1 MSESIIIIDT
11 SEIREG
17 KLGELRK
24 AMIGVVGLADA
35 NEQRMIA
42 YNMYLN
48 GDSTR
53 LTVIQVHPDSASAE
67 FHMQFA
73 GSAFPGFVEFIRMSG
88 IDIYG
93 KPSRDLLEMLQRKA
107 RMLGSGKVSVH
118 ELHAG
123 FSRFGIQSPLPQRI
137 RFKSC
142 EMCRTRFHQIC
153 IPLRLLPSP
162 D

>member
-24 AMIGVVGLADA
+24 AMIGVVGLAEA

-67 FHMQFA
+67 FHMKIA
-73 GSAFPGFVEFIRMSG
+73 GSAFPGFVEFIRMCR

-93 KPSRDLLEMLQRKA
+93 KPSRELLEMLQRKA
-107 RMLGSGKVSVH
+107 RMLGSGKVSMH
-118 ELHAG
+118 ELQAG
-123 FSRFGIQSPLPQRI
+123 LFRFS
-137 RFKSC
+137 
-142 EMCRTRFHQIC
+142 
-153 IPLRLLPSP
+153 IPLTISAMDRAFNPME
-162 D
+162 